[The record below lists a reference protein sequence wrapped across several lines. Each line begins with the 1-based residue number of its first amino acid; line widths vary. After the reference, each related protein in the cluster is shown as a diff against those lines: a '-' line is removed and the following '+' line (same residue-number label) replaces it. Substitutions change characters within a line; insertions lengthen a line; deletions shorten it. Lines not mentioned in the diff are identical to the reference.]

1 MFKKKFLLM
10 IIINI
15 LSFICYKLAYNFSN
29 IKTNYEKWHKFYEKY
44 KFSPFNYIDNYL
56 PFSKD
61 YLFLKISNF
70 CDKLS
75 FFIYNSALSIEDYEE
90 NENENEI
97 QLFFS
102 NNVNK
107 TNLLISETDLKYDDF
122 FIYAIDEMN
131 ILDNAVEGRNKIKIK
146 SILEGGMNRNKIII
160 LFIFFVQQLNIF
172 QHLKQKI
179 DLNKIYLLG
188 RNRTNIEKLE
198 NDYEMLFNYEDI
210 QEILSLSQQFIDYHK
225 DYGFFFIDQLKKEK
239 IQISQNEIKM
249 INIVIN
255 LKNKNFEEYKNLN
268 DYELSS
274 FLDIFEKT
282 ARSIKYLAIAESSYK
297 KGYSFYTR
305 DANILKLG
313 FIALAFFINVFIM
326 VNYEDK
332 DTYIRK
338 RKKYK
343 FN

>member
-1 MFKKKFLLM
+1 MIQKKILL
-10 IIINI
+10 IIINL
-15 LSFICYKLAYNFSN
+15 LSFIGYKIAYNN
-29 IKTNYEKWHKFYEKY
+29 TKIKSNYEKWNKFYDKY
-44 KFSPFNYIDNYL
+44 KFSPFNYIDNFL

-70 CDKLS
+70 CKKLS

-90 NENENEI
+90 NENKL
-97 QLFFS
+97 QLYF
-102 NNVNK
+102 NNTINRI
-107 TNLLISETDLKYDDF
+107 NSLISETDLKYDDF
-122 FIYAIDEMN
+122 FIYAIDEMK
-131 ILDNAVEGRNKIKIK
+131 ILDNAVDGINKINILN
-146 SILEGGMNRNKIII
+146 ILEGAMNKNKIII

-172 QHLKQKI
+172 QHLKQNI